1 VRHSRCILANIFIR
15 QPVPASQ
22 ENNMQPRIITLI
34 TTFAGFGIVAA
45 CSVAGQ
51 SGGGKPTTPPAPPR
65 TSASYTLSAGQSVAL
80 TPSASL
86 KLERVNDSR
95 CKTGAV
101 CVWEGY
107 ISYSFVLTNKG
118 NSSSFVLSEKMPG
131 AANTITQQGL
141 RFTLDGVEPAE
152 PPALHA
158 PAPTYRVSLRVEI
171 S

>member
-1 VRHSRCILANIFIR
+1 
-15 QPVPASQ
+15 
-22 ENNMQPRIITLI
+22 MQPKIITLL

-51 SGGGKPTTPPAPPR
+51 SGGGEPTAPAAPAAPPR

-80 TPSASL
+80 TPNASL

-107 ISYSFVLTNKG
+107 ISYSFVLTNNG
-118 NSSSFVLSEKMPG
+118 NNSSFVLSEKMPG

-141 RFTLDGVEPAE
+141 RFTLEGVEPAE
-152 PPALHA
+152 PPALNA

>member
-1 VRHSRCILANIFIR
+1 
-15 QPVPASQ
+15 
-22 ENNMQPRIITLI
+22 MQPKIITLL

-51 SGGGKPTTPPAPPR
+51 SGSGEQPAPASPQR
-65 TSASYTLSAGQSVAL
+65 TSATYTLSAGQSVAL
-80 TPSASL
+80 TPTASL

-107 ISYSFVLTNKG
+107 ISYSFVLTNNG

-141 RFTLDGVEPAE
+141 RFTLAGVEPAE
-152 PPALHA
+152 PPALNA
-158 PAPTYRVSLRVEI
+158 PAPTYRVSLRVDI